1 MAKKSE
7 ENYKKLTKNTIY
19 IYFWITFVVCLLTCI
34 GVFYN
39 NSVEKIILYQKLIV
53 GLYSIFTF
61 IFLFFTNLEITSNPL
76 VCGEK
81 DITVSFMST
90 LIPFLFIYTLTMLII
105 VLFLPGWLRIFS
117 NTIGLTISKLSGLEN
132 IVKILFIR
140 NNEDENN
147 LRIEKLYQDPY
158 IYLNEVNLN
167 TINIVSKKDE
177 NDDSNIIRFIPEQ
190 QEGSINFLP
199 QFIKNKLFN
208 KDTSII
214 TENFIKLIK
223 LLNLKDIIGY
233 FIWMLLLGIITIL
246 LSFNYILTETCSIE
260 SSKSKS
266 DWMNALESK
275 LN

>member
-39 NSVEKIILYQKLIV
+39 NSVEKIVLYQKLIV

-61 IFLFFTNLEITSNPL
+61 LFLFFTNLEITSNPL

-81 DITVSFMST
+81 DITISFMST

-132 IVKILFIR
+132 IVKTLFIR
-140 NNEDENN
+140 SEENESN

-158 IYLNEVNLN
+158 VYLNEVDLN
-167 TINIVSKKDE
+167 TITIESKKDE
-177 NDDSNIIRFIPEQ
+177 NDDSNIIKTIVNK
-190 QEGSINFLP
+190 GSIEFLP
-199 QFIKNKLFN
+199 KFIKDKLFN
-208 KDTSII
+208 SNNILQP
-214 TENFIKLIK
+214 NFIKLIK

-246 LSFNYILTETCSIE
+246 LSFNYILTETCTIE
-260 SSKSKS
+260 NSKSKS
-266 DWMNALESK
+266 DWINALESK
-275 LN
+275 LNK